1 MNISLS
7 QQEYL
12 NEKTMLKSSIAPG
25 SIIVTNEYY
34 FMVTKSPRITER
46 RMQYTV
52 LNLDTHCMAS
62 VVCDTVE
69 ELICALSTDFKI
81 EKIIT
86 TDKVVI
92 TERI

>member
-1 MNISLS
+1 MMVSLS

-12 NEKTMLKSSIAPG
+12 NEKTTLKASITSG
-25 SIIVTNEYY
+25 SIVVTDEFY
-34 FMVTKSPRITER
+34 FMVVKAPATTDQL
-46 RMQYTV
+46 QYTV
-52 LNLDTHCMAS
+52 LNLDTRSMAS
-62 VVCDTVE
+62 VVCNTVE
-69 ELICALSTDFKI
+69 ELICELSTDFEI

>member
-1 MNISLS
+1 MMVSLS
-7 QQEYL
+7 QQKYL
-12 NEKTMLKSSIAPG
+12 NEKTTLKASITSG
-25 SIIVTNEYY
+25 SIVVTDEFY
-34 FMVTKSPRITER
+34 FMVVKAPATTDQL
-46 RMQYTV
+46 QYTV
-52 LNLDTHCMAS
+52 LNLDTRSMAS
-62 VVCDTVE
+62 VVCNTVE

>member
-1 MNISLS
+1 MIVSLS

-12 NEKTMLKSSIAPG
+12 NKKTTLKASITPG
-25 SIIVTNEYY
+25 SIIVTDEYY
-34 FMVTKSPRITER
+34 FMVAIAPATTDRL
-46 RMQYTV
+46 QYTV
-52 LNLDTHCMAS
+52 LNLDTRSIAS
-62 VVCDTVE
+62 VVCNTVE

-92 TERI
+92 IERI

>member
-1 MNISLS
+1 MVSLS

-12 NEKTMLKSSIAPG
+12 NEKTKSKASITRG
-25 SIIVTNEYY
+25 SIIVTDEYY
-34 FMVTKSPRITER
+34 FMVVIAPATTDRL
-46 RMQYTV
+46 QYTV
-52 LNLDTHCMAS
+52 LNLDTRSMAS
-62 VVCDTVE
+62 VVCNTVE

-81 EKIIT
+81 EKIIP

>member
-1 MNISLS
+1 MVSLS
-7 QQEYL
+7 QQKYL
-12 NEKTMLKSSIAPG
+12 NKKTTPKASITPV
-25 SIIVTNEYY
+25 SIIVTDEFY
-34 FMVTKSPRITER
+34 FMVAIAPATTDRL
-46 RMQYTV
+46 QYTV
-52 LNLDTHCMAS
+52 LNLDTRSMAS
-62 VVCDTVE
+62 VVCNTVE

>member
-12 NEKTMLKSSIAPG
+12 NEKMMLKSSIAPG

-46 RMQYTV
+46 RM
-52 LNLDTHCMAS
+52 
-62 VVCDTVE
+62 
-69 ELICALSTDFKI
+69 
-81 EKIIT
+81 
-86 TDKVVI
+86 
-92 TERI
+92 

>member
-1 MNISLS
+1 MVSLS

-12 NEKTMLKSSIAPG
+12 NKKTTPKASITPG
-25 SIIVTNEYY
+25 SIIVTDEFY
-34 FMVTKSPRITER
+34 FMVVIAPATTDQI
-46 RMQYTV
+46 QYTV
-52 LNLDTHCMAS
+52 LNLDTRSMAA
-62 VVCDTVE
+62 VVCNTVE
-69 ELICALSTDFKI
+69 ELMCALSTDFKI

>member
-1 MNISLS
+1 MMVSLS

-12 NEKTMLKSSIAPG
+12 NEKTTLKASITSG
-25 SIIVTNEYY
+25 SIVVTDEFY
-34 FMVTKSPRITER
+34 FMVVKAPATTDQL
-46 RMQYTV
+46 QYTV
-52 LNLDTHCMAS
+52 LNLDTHSMAS
-62 VVCDTVE
+62 VVCNTVE

>member
-1 MNISLS
+1 MIVSLS

-12 NEKTMLKSSIAPG
+12 NKKTTLKASITPG
-25 SIIVTNEYY
+25 SIIVTDEYY
-34 FMVTKSPRITER
+34 FMVAIAPATTDRL
-46 RMQYTV
+46 QYTV
-52 LNLDTHCMAS
+52 LNLDTRSIAS
-62 VVCDTVE
+62 VVCNTVE

>member
-1 MNISLS
+1 MIVSLS

-12 NEKTMLKSSIAPG
+12 NKKTTLKASITPG
-25 SIIVTNEYY
+25 SIIVTDEYY
-34 FMVTKSPRITER
+34 FMVAIAPATTDRL
-46 RMQYTV
+46 QYTV
-52 LNLDTHCMAS
+52 LNLDTRSMAS
-62 VVCDTVE
+62 VVCNTVE
-69 ELICALSTDFKI
+69 ELICALSTDFEI